1 MCERDGLGGICLRK
15 NMVYVV
21 SRVAETLNAMI

>member
-15 NMVYVV
+15 NTVYVV
-21 SRVAETLNAMI
+21 LRVAETFNAMV